1 MSPAKVIARLRRL
14 AEDWRREE
22 ARLCEQFGDVIAPQ
36 SMRARQIKDTQAIDA
51 AVEMIERAESD
62 LATAEQDSRQK
73 QARIERMANRLRLI
87 LEEPEN
93 TMSNSKAMREMLRQ
107 ARLALEESK

>member
-107 ARLALEESK
+107 ARLALEELK